1 MQSTDPIRRDIV
13 LVGGGHSHLAVLKQ
27 FGMRPEPGTR
37 LTLITRD
44 DQTPYSGMIPGY
56 LAGRYDHDV
65 CHIDLGRLCRFA
77 GARFYHDTV
86 TTIDLEA
93 QAVQCANRPAVD
105 YDLLSIDIGSVPG
118 PGAIESGAEH
128 AIAIKPIDE
137 FLDRWVALEADLVD
151 NGHESFRLLIIGAGA
166 GGTELGLALRYRLQA
181 LLGAHGRT
189 TPRLDITIVTDR
201 PTPLHQHAPAVG
213 QAMRRVL
220 RRRDIILKTDF
231 QVTRLTAGTA
241 TAASGAH
248 VDFDT
253 AVLVTEAAAAP
264 WLKTTGLAL
273 NADGFIRVDARLC
286 SVSHANVLAAGDI
299 ADFDGR
305 DLAKSGVYA
314 VRQGPALAD
323 NLRRLCRDQPL
334 KPYRPQPRTLALI
347 STGDGQAIAS
357 YGRLALTGRALWRLK
372 DWIDRRWMR
381 GYQDLPKMAPAAD
394 PEAAEDA
401 AMRCGGCGAK
411 VASPLLSRV
420 LSGLKPLARPD
431 VLVGLDSPDDAAVLD
446 LPPGKL
452 LVQTVDH
459 FRAFI
464 DDPYRFGR
472 IAANHCLSD
481 IYAMGA
487 EPQAALAMVSLP
499 YAAEAKME
507 TDLRELLAGALE
519 ALNEAGAALI
529 GGHTGEGAE
538 MTFGLSVNGLADRD
552 ALLRKGGMRPGDC
565 LILTKPLGTGALFA
579 ADMRAEADSRHI
591 DTALAGMLR
600 SNRSASEVFR
610 QAGASAC
617 TDVTGFGLAGHLLE
631 MMRRGGHSV
640 RLDLAALPALPGVL
654 DLLDRGITSSLHPEN
669 LRAAAPAIAD
679 TPALRARFELLF
691 DPQTAGGLLATV
703 PADQVDQCL
712 ARLAEGGDPE
722 ACAIGTVLDGESAAP
737 RIHLAERLARAERD

>member
-56 LAGRYDHDV
+56 LAGRYDRDV

-77 GARFYHDTV
+77 GARFYHEAATA
-86 TTIDLEA
+86 IDPEA
-93 QAVQCANRPAVD
+93 QLVHCADRPAVS
-105 YDLLSIDIGSVPG
+105 YDLLSIDIGSAPG
-118 PGAIESGAEH
+118 KGAIESGAEH
-128 AIAIKPIDE
+128 AIPVKPIDG
-137 FLDRWVALEADLVD
+137 FLKRWQRVEAALTE
-151 NGHESFRLLIIGAGA
+151 NPPERFRLLIIGAGA
-166 GGTELGLALRYRLQA
+166 GGTELSLALRYRLKEFLA
-181 LLGAHGRT
+181 RHGRT
-189 TPRLDITIVTDR
+189 TPPLDVTIVTDR

-213 QAMRRVL
+213 EAMRRVL
-220 RRRDIILKTDF
+220 RDRDIQLKTGF
-231 QVTRLTAGTA
+231 EVTHLTATTA
-241 TAASGAH
+241 TARSGET

-264 WLKTTGLAL
+264 WLKETGLAL
-273 NADGFIRVDARLC
+273 NAAGFVQVDSMLR
-286 SVSHANVLAAGDI
+286 SVSHPTVFAAGDI

-305 DLAKSGVYA
+305 GLAKSGVYA
-314 VRQGPALAD
+314 VRQGPALAR
-323 NLRRLCRDQPL
+323 NLRRLCSNQPL

-347 STGDGQAIAS
+347 TTGDGAAIAS
-357 YGRLALTGRALWRLK
+357 YGRLALTGRALWRFK

-381 GYQDLPKMAPAAD
+381 RYQELPKMAPAGGAD
-394 PEAAEDA
+394 SEAAEDA

-411 VASPLLSRV
+411 VASPMLSRV
-420 LSGLKPLARPD
+420 LGDLKPRARAD
-431 VLVGLDSPDDAAVLD
+431 VLVGLDSPDDAAILD
-446 LPPGKL
+446 LPPDKL

-507 TDLRELLAGALE
+507 SDLRELLGGALE
-519 ALNEAGAALI
+519 ALDEAGAALI

-538 MTFGLSVNGLADRD
+538 MTFGLSVNGLGDRE
-552 ALLRKGGMRPGDC
+552 ALLRKGGMAPGDR

-591 DTALAGMLR
+591 DSALAGMLR
-600 SNRSASEVFR
+600 SNRAASLVLREV
-610 QAGASAC
+610 GATAC

-631 MMRRGGHSV
+631 MMRITGHSV
-640 RLDLAALPALPGVL
+640 RLDLGALPVLPGVL
-654 DLLDRGITSSLHPEN
+654 DLLDRGITSTLHPEN
-669 LRAAAPAIAD
+669 LRATAAAIAD
-679 TPALRARFELLF
+679 TPTVRNRFELLF

-703 PADQVDQCL
+703 PAEHADRCL
-712 ARLAEGGDPE
+712 ARLAEDGD
-722 ACAIGTVLDGESAAP
+722 AAAAVIGTVLDEVNAAP
-737 RIHLAERLARAERD
+737 RIHLAERLD

>member
-1 MQSTDPIRRDIV
+1 MQSTGPIRRDIV

-56 LAGRYDHDV
+56 LAGRYARDV

-77 GARFYHDTV
+77 GARFYHEAATA
-86 TTIDLEA
+86 IDLEA
-93 QAVQCANRPAVD
+93 QLVQCADRPAVA
-105 YDLLSIDIGSVPG
+105 YDLLSIDVGSAPG
-118 PGAIESGAEH
+118 KGAIESGPEH
-128 AIAIKPIDE
+128 AIPIKPIDG
-137 FLDRWVALEADLVD
+137 FLDRWQRVEADLTE
-151 NGHESFRLLIIGAGA
+151 NAPERFRLLIIGAGA
-166 GGTELGLALRYRLQA
+166 GGTELSLALRYRLNS
-181 LLGAHGRT
+181 LLARNSRT
-189 TPRLDITIVTDR
+189 TPKLDVTIVTDR

-213 QAMRRVL
+213 DAMRRVL
-220 RRRDIILKTDF
+220 RDRDIQLKTEF
-231 QVTRLTAGTA
+231 QVTSLTATTA
-241 TAASGAH
+241 TAKSGDS

-264 WLKTTGLAL
+264 WLNETGLAL
-273 NADGFIRVDARLC
+273 NADGFIRVDAMLR
-286 SVSHANVLAAGDI
+286 SISHPNVFAAGDV

-305 DLAKSGVYA
+305 GLAKSGVYA
-314 VRQGPALAD
+314 VRQGPALAR
-323 NLRRLCRDQPL
+323 NLRRLCSNQPL
-334 KPYRPQPRTLALI
+334 KAYRPQPRTLALI
-347 STGDGQAIAS
+347 STGDGAAIAS
-357 YGRLALTGRALWRLK
+357 YGRLALTGPALWRFK

-381 GYQDLPKMAPAAD
+381 IYQDLPKMTPAHSAGAES
-394 PEAAEDA
+394 EAAEDA
-401 AMRCGGCGAK
+401 AMRCGGCGGK
-411 VASPLLSRV
+411 MASPMLSRV
-420 LSGLKPLARPD
+420 LGGLKPQARAD
-431 VLVGLDSPDDAAVLD
+431 VLVGLDSPDDAAILD

-507 TDLRELLAGALE
+507 TDLRELLGGALE

-538 MTFGLSVNGLADRD
+538 MTFGLSVNGLADRE
-552 ALLRKGGMRPGDC
+552 ALLRKGGMGPGDR
-565 LILTKPLGTGALFA
+565 LILTKALGTGALFA

-591 DTALAGMLR
+591 DSALAGMLR
-600 SNRSASEVFR
+600 SNRSASMIL
-610 QAGASAC
+610 QHSGATAC

-631 MMRRGGHSV
+631 MMRSAGRSV
-640 RLDLAALPALPGVL
+640 QLDLAALPALPGVL
-654 DLLDRGITSSLHPEN
+654 DLLERGITSTLHPDN
-669 LRAAAPAIAD
+669 LKATAPAIVD
-679 TPALRARFELLF
+679 TPAVRDRFELLF
-691 DPQTAGGLLATV
+691 DPQTAGGLLATI
-703 PADQVDQCL
+703 PADRVDRCL
-712 ARLAEGGDPE
+712 AQLAEAGDPE
-722 ACAIGTVLDGESAAP
+722 ACVIGTVLDEKGAAP
-737 RIHLAERLARAERD
+737 RIHLTERLD